1 MDIGVL
7 ASLRAFK
14 TPPMSS
20 PRNDHIRGTAA
31 NIHSVGFISRGL
43 SSGLPRSSF
52 LVAS

>member
-31 NIHSVGFISRGL
+31 NIPIGRIHFAGKAVV
-43 SSGLPRSSF
+43 F
-52 LVAS
+52 LAAVF